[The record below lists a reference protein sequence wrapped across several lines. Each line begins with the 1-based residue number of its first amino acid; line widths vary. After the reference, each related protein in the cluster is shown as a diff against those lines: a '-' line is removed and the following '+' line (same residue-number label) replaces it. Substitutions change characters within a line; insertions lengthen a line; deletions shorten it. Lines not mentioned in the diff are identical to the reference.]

1 MHFIPRLHRVSRRAL
16 SIFAMCALSA
26 HALSAAAQ
34 GAFPSKPI
42 RIVAPFSA
50 GSGVDA
56 IARIYARSLAEELKT
71 SVVVENRDGAGG
83 MIGSAYAAKQPADG
97 YTLLVATTPFVVGPI
112 SQSNAGYD
120 PLKDF
125 MAVARVATNP
135 LALAVNPK
143 VPAKTLGELVTYA
156 RANPGKLTY
165 ASSGPGTPSQ
175 LEMEHLKS
183 RLHIDIREVP
193 YKSNAQALTDTI
205 GGTVDM
211 YYTVQST
218 TLSNV
223 HGGKLKVLGV
233 GALRRTQALPD
244 AQTIAEAVGLSGYE
258 AQVWYG
264 FVVPAGTPADVV
276 ARLNAAVVRTAQQ
289 PEVIA
294 EVRKLGFEPSPSSA
308 AEFTRTMTQEAE
320 KATAMLKAARR

>member
-1 MHFIPRLHRVSRRAL
+1 MHSSLLSHRLFRRAL
-16 SIFAMCALSA
+16 STLALGVLFACALPA
-26 HALSAAAQ
+26 VAQ
-34 GAFPSKPI
+34 GSFPSRPVK
-42 RIVAPFSA
+42 IVAPFSA

-56 IARIYARSLAEELKT
+56 IARIYARSMADDLKT
-71 SVVVENRDGAGG
+71 AIVVENREGAGG
-83 MIGSAYAAKQPADG
+83 MIGAAYAAKQPPDG

-112 SQSNAGYD
+112 SQSSAGYD

-125 MAVARVATNP
+125 MAVGRLATNP

-143 VPAKTLGELVTYA
+143 VPARTMRELVA
-156 RANPGKLTY
+156 FAKANPGKLTY

-175 LEMEHLKS
+175 LEMEYLKS
-183 RLHIDIREVP
+183 RLGVDIREIP

-205 GGTVDM
+205 AGTVDM

-218 TLSNV
+218 TLANV
-223 HGGKLKVLGV
+223 QAGKLKVLGV

-244 AQTIAEAVGLSGYE
+244 AQTIQEAAGLAGYE

-276 ARLNAAVVRTAQQ
+276 ARLNAAIVRTAQQ
-289 PEVIA
+289 PEVVE
-294 EVRKLGFEPSPSSA
+294 EVRKLGFEPSPSTPM
-308 AEFTRTMTQEAE
+308 EFARTMSQEAE
-320 KATAMLKAARR
+320 KAVGMLKAAKK